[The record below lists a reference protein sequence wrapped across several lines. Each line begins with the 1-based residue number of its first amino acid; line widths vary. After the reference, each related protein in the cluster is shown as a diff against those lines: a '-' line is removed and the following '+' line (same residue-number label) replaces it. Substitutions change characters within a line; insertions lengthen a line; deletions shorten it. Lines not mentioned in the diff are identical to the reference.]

1 MPDMNKKQSIF
12 LFLFTFLGIHASAQL
27 KEKNP
32 KVKLPDIPG
41 YITLKCDF
49 HLHTVFS
56 DGHVWPSLRV
66 DEAERDGLDVISIT
80 EHTDYE
86 GYADDV
92 KRDRERGYEIAAK
105 RAEKTHVLV
114 IKGAEI
120 SPRVPPYHNN
130 ALFLKDLNAIPY
142 DYMKSSKG
150 EFVMKDHIKKEEL
163 MAPFIEAKK
172 QGAFVIYNHPSYQW
186 WDKKDKE
193 LFTSFHQE
201 FLKSGLLG
209 GVEVV
214 NGRRYNIIAHRMA
227 EKYNLTMFANS
238 DAHQGIHYK
247 DSHRPMTLVF
257 AKEKSEDAVKEALI
271 NRRTLVYSGDYLIG
285 RKPEAEAFFK
295 SSLDITTE
303 KIAAKN
309 RPQLKIK
316 ILNKTDIPYEVE
328 CRSDYII
335 DARPLGRAVLEPH
348 EVTTLLLDAVWEYPE
363 TISLKMKVGNVLVSS
378 EKCLETEV
386 QVNLKEE

>member
-1 MPDMNKKQSIF
+1 MTNKKSLLLLF
-12 LFLFTFLGIHASAQL
+12 VLFLNLHVFAQL

-41 YITLKCDF
+41 YVTLKCDF

-86 GYADDV
+86 GYAEDI
-92 KRDRERGYEIAAK
+92 KRDRERGYQIAAE
-105 RAEKTHVLV
+105 RAEKTRVLV

-130 ALFLKDLNAIPY
+130 AIFLKDLNAIPY
-142 DYMKSSKG
+142 DYMKSSTGK
-150 EFVMKDHIKKEEL
+150 FVMKEDIKKEEL
-163 MAPFIEAKK
+163 MAPFLEVQK
-172 QGAFVIYNHPSYQW
+172 QGAFLIYNHPSYQW

-201 FLKSGLLG
+201 FLKNGLLG

-214 NGRRYNIIAHRMA
+214 NGGRYNIIAHRMA

-238 DAHQGIHYK
+238 DAHGGINYK
-247 DSHRPMTLVF
+247 NSHRPMTLVF
-257 AKEKSEDAVKEALI
+257 AKEKSEEAVKEALL
-271 NRRTLVYSGDYLIG
+271 NRRTLVYSDNFLIG
-285 RKPEAEAFFK
+285 REPEAEAFFK
-295 SSLDITTE
+295 ASLDISTE

-335 DARPLGRAVLEPH
+335 DDRPLGKAVLNPH

-363 TISLKMKVGNVLVSS
+363 TVSLRMKAGNVLVSP
-378 EKCLETEV
+378 EKCLETEIKIPV
-386 QVNLKEE
+386 K